1 MTTPLRIG
9 LIGDHDPTVVA
20 HQAIPRA
27 LALAATA
34 VGVAVE
40 PAWLPTE
47 AITGEGLVSGFDG
60 LWCVPAS
67 PYRSME
73 GALAGIGFAR
83 EHGRPFLG
91 TCGGFQH
98 ALIEYARA
106 VLGWNDAAH
115 AETVPGPITGSVAET
130 AAGSTLA
137 SAPGIARLVVTPLA
151 CELVEASGFV
161 RFSEGTR
168 LAAAYGAA
176 EAAEEYHCRYGLN
189 PAFREAL
196 LSGPLRVAA
205 VDAAGEVRAVELE
218 GHPFFVATLFQPER
232 AALAGR
238 VPPIVAALVRAAA
251 AGRAAAGRA
260 ATGARG

>member
-1 MTTPLRIG
+1 MTAPVRVG

-27 LALAATA
+27 LALVSAEA
-34 VGVAVE
+34 GVEVE
-40 PAWLPTE
+40 PTWLPTDT
-47 AITGEGLVSGFDG
+47 IRDGERLSRFDA

-73 GALAGIGFAR
+73 GALAGIAHAR
-83 EHGRPFLG
+83 ENGRPFLG

-98 ALIEYARA
+98 AVVEYARA
-106 VLGWNDAAH
+106 VLGWADADH
-115 AETVPGPITGSVAET
+115 AETTARAADAPARTATGP
-130 AAGSTLA
+130 
-137 SAPGIARLVVTPLA
+137 ARLVIAPLA
-151 CELVEASGFV
+151 CALLEATGVV
-161 RFSEGTR
+161 RFLDGTR

-176 EAAEEYHCRYGLN
+176 QAREEYHCRYGLN

-196 LSGPLRVAA
+196 ASGPLEVAA
-205 VDAAGEVRAVELE
+205 VDAAGEVRAVELR

-238 VPPIVAALVRAAA
+238 VPPIVAALVRAARHG
-251 AGRAAAGRA
+251 AGRNPGAS
-260 ATGARG
+260 ATTASGSAVVT